1 MTSTGSRL
9 AFVFGLCLCRRSLSV
24 GGGRREAD
32 GGGVARER
40 GKVAKAAAAALLVVV
55 LVLLLLLGRSRLPF
69 LSRSWR
75 HLLKQPALKVGCEPR

>member
-1 MTSTGSRL
+1 MRVITSTGSRL
-9 AFVFGLCLCRRSLSV
+9 VFVFGLCLCRRCCSV

-40 GKVAKAAAAALLVVV
+40 GKVAMVAAVVV
-55 LVLLLLLGRSRLPF
+55 VVLLLLLGRSRLPF

-75 HLLKQPALKVGCEPR
+75 HLLKQPALKVGCAPR